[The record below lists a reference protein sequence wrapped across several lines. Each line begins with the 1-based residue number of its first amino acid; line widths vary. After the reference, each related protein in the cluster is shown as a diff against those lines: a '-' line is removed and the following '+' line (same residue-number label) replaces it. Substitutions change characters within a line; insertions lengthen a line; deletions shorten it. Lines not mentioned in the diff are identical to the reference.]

1 MAKNGEK
8 ISLELIQELR
18 ERTGLG
24 MLDCRKALEE
34 SAGDLEQALDNLR
47 KKGAAKAAKRSANV
61 AAEGLVHAYI
71 HPGSRIGV
79 MVEINCE
86 TDFVARTDDLK
97 QFAQDL
103 CLHITALK
111 PLYIEPANVD
121 EKFLMHER
129 EIFKA
134 QLADAGKP
142 EKIIDQI
149 VTGKIE
155 KLFDEVCLIRQSFV
169 KNDQLT
175 VNDVLDGLRA
185 KMGEKIVIKRFAR
198 YEIGVY

>member
-1 MAKNGEK
+1 MANENK
-8 ISLELIQELR
+8 IALALITQLR

-34 SAGDLEQALDNLR
+34 SAGDIELAIENLR
-47 KKGAAKAAKRSANV
+47 KSGAAKAAKRAGNV
-61 AAEGLVHAYI
+61 AAEGLIHAYI

-86 TDFVARTDDLK
+86 TDFVARNEEIK

-103 CLHITALK
+103 CLQITALK
-111 PLYIEPANVD
+111 AMYILPSEVD
-121 EKFLMHER
+121 EKFLARER

-134 QLADAGKP
+134 QLLESGKP
-142 EKIIDQI
+142 EKIVDQI
-149 VTGKIE
+149 VVGKIE
-155 KLFDEVCLIRQSFV
+155 KLFDEVCLIRQPFV

-175 VNDVLDGLRA
+175 VNDVLDGLKA
-185 KMGEKIVIKRFAR
+185 KMGENIVIKRFAR